1 MAKKTSEKVIEN
13 VDVKNVDGVNNDA
26 TSEEIAEIDNSSSV
40 VDFAAIDFKKLKLR
54 GLPKGL
60 TIDAIKEIVLVVDAI
75 KKGEPNNTESP
86 YNAFCGFELS
96 FYREFMEEPLL
107 QQSGVDCVILRY
119 IGRSRVV
126 EMLVAVN
133 NKFYK
138 IIATT
143 STQYPVFEL
152 VQKGFKGVDVYGY
165 ADSSIRSLRNAN
177 DAGEKLIGTIAY
189 NHICEKNF
197 CVDTICSRQNEK
209 KFWKKTRNAI
219 YSFVYQDDGTNNDN
233 LDEYEKQAMIIDYR
247 EIDKI
252 NDYLVYLRG
261 IIKDSDKEYS
271 ESQKAAAKAILAKI
285 GA

>member
-1 MAKKTSEKVIEN
+1 MKKTTEKITNIKELAQACAPAIVDNASEDMQAESASVI
-13 VDVKNVDGVNNDA
+13 
-26 TSEEIAEIDNSSSV
+26 
-40 VDFAAIDFKKLKLR
+40 DFAAIDFKKLKLR

-60 TIDAIKEIVLVVDAI
+60 TIDTSKEIISVVNAI
-75 KKGEPNNTESP
+75 KKGEPNNTETP
-86 YNAFCGFELS
+86 YNAFCGFTLTA
-96 FYREFMEEPLL
+96 YRDFMEEKLL

-119 IGRSRVV
+119 IGRSRAV

-143 STQYPVFEL
+143 STQFPVYEL
-152 VQKGFKGVDVYGY
+152 LQKGFKGADTYGY
-165 ADSSIRSLRNAN
+165 ADSSLRSLRNAN

-219 YSFVYQDDGTNNDN
+219 YSFVYQSDGTNDDT
-233 LDEYEKQAMIIDYR
+233 LDEYEKQAMVIDYR
-247 EIDKI
+247 DIDKI
-252 NDYLVYLRG
+252 NDYLAYLRG
-261 IIKDSDKEYS
+261 VIKDSDKEYND
-271 ESQKAAAKAILAKI
+271 SQKAAAKTILAKI
-285 GA
+285 A